1 MTSFWTH
8 MGKTIKW
15 NHCDNPSEGSISRI
29 RKFTSNLQNKTKQM
43 LYSVCIQAKLR
54 EKSEVICCS
63 GILVVYPILANHF
76 SCSLL

>member
-43 LYSVCIQAKLR
+43 LYILSLYTGKAQR
-54 EKSEVICCS
+54 EIRSHLLFWDS
-63 GILVVYPILANHF
+63 GGIPYF
-76 SCSLL
+76 S